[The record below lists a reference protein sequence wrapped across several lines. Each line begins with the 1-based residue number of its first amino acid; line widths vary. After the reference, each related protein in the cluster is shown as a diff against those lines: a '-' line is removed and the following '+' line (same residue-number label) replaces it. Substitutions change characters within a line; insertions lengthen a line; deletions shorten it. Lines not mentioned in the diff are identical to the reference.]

1 MEYTGNLLKMNT
13 SFNGE
18 VVEYSLLLDN
28 KEVNMNELIGNPVS
42 IEFEHQINCIK
53 CGRIIPK
60 SYGQGFCFPC
70 FRSAPEADE
79 CVLRPERCQAHLGI
93 SRDMEWSKSHCLTD
107 HYVYLAVSSGLKVG
121 VTRASQVPT
130 RWIDQG
136 AVRAVKIAKT
146 PNRYLAGRIEV
157 ALKEFMADKTN
168 WRNMLTNNIDEKVDL
183 LREKARIPEL
193 LDKELASFLTDD
205 DEVSEMAYP
214 VLEYPVKV
222 KSMGLD
228 KNPVLSGVLKG
239 IKGQYLIF
247 EEGKVMNV
255 RNHSG
260 YRITLRY

>member
-1 MEYTGNLLKMNT
+1 
-13 SFNGE
+13 
-18 VVEYSLLLDN
+18 
-28 KEVNMNELIGNPVS
+28 
-42 IEFEHQINCIK
+42 
-53 CGRIIPK
+53 
-60 SYGQGFCFPC
+60 
-70 FRSAPEADE
+70 
-79 CVLRPERCQAHLGI
+79 
-93 SRDMEWSKSHCLTD
+93 MEWSKSHCLTD

-121 VTRASQVPT
+121 VTRASQLPT

-136 AVRAVKIAKT
+136 AARAVKIAKT
-146 PNRYLAGRIEV
+146 PNRHLAGRIEV

-168 WRNMLTNNIDEKVDL
+168 WRNMLTNTIDEGVDL

-193 LDKELASFLTDD
+193 LDEELAAFLTDD
-205 DEVSEMAYP
+205 DEILELSYP

-228 KNPVLSGVLKG
+228 KNPLLKGVLKG

-247 EEGKVMNV
+247 QEGKVMNV